1 MKEARDIVSL
11 TFPFAAGV
19 ALAQYFLSGV
29 PSISLLLQAALAL
42 TVLLMFLEISGC
54 LHGKAWY
61 MLLFLALGM
70 FCGILPTG
78 PGLLDVFSTAGG
90 TMPAGGLFG
99 ESRAL
104 YPSGVGGA
112 AMPAGDILGEPQA
125 LYPSGD
131 GISVF
136 ERALGRTIAL
146 VRSLPFAHEKTG
158 ALLQALL
165 TGSKEAL
172 SRDTIVAFRTAGASH
187 ILALSGLHLGVIYLL
202 LGRVMSVFG
211 NGRIMMAARSAVIVS
226 VCAFY
231 AIMTGASPSI
241 VRALLFIGIN
251 ELMRFFPDRCKTP
264 ISVWCCAL
272 MIQLCLSPEV
282 IRSVGF
288 QLSYLAMLGIFTLFP
303 VLDGWYDASP
313 GNGKSPWKAMDAVNT
328 LPVRQGKDRKRTTG
342 PMRWIWSS
350 MALSISCQLFTAPL
364 VWVVFGTFPRYFL
377 LTNLLALPLVSAL
390 MPFAI
395 VSATLFALG
404 ICPDVLLDLTDFF
417 ATLLL
422 SVISIIAEL

>member
-42 TVLLMFLEISGC
+42 TALLMFLEISGC

-78 PGLLDVFSTAGG
+78 HGLFDVFSTAGVA
-90 TMPAGGLFG
+90 MPAGDLFG

-104 YPSGVGGA
+104 CHSGLGGA
-112 AMPAGDILGEPQA
+112 AMSAVDILGEPQA
-125 LYPSGD
+125 LYPSGV
-131 GISVF
+131 GMSVF

-146 VRSLPFAHEKTG
+146 VRSLPFAHEKSG

-313 GNGKSPWKAMDAVNT
+313 NT
-328 LPVRQGKDRKRTTG
+328 APLRQGKDRKRTTG

>member
-42 TVLLMFLEISGC
+42 TALLMFLEISGC
-54 LHGKAWY
+54 LRGKVWY

-70 FCGILPTG
+70 FCGSLPTG
-78 PGLLDVFSTAGG
+78 PGLLNVFSTAGG

-99 ESRAL
+99 ESR
-104 YPSGVGGA
+104 
-112 AMPAGDILGEPQA
+112 A

-251 ELMRFFPDRCKTP
+251 ELMRFFQDRCKTP

-303 VLDGWYDASP
+303 VLDGWYDASH

>member
-1 MKEARDIVSL
+1 MKEAGDIVSL

-19 ALAQYFLSGV
+19 ALAQFFLSEV
-29 PSISLLLQAALAL
+29 FPFSSLLHAALILTAL
-42 TVLLMFLEISGC
+42 LIVLIISGC

-61 MLLFLALGM
+61 MLLFLALGI
-70 FCGILPTG
+70 FCGSLPSG
-78 PGLLDVFSTAGG
+78 PGLFDVFSTAGG
-90 TMPAGGLFG
+90 
-99 ESRAL
+99 
-104 YPSGVGGA
+104 
-112 AMPAGDILGEPQA
+112 AMKAGDFFGQSQA
-125 LYPSGD
+125 LCPSGD
-131 GISVF
+131 GMSVF

-146 VRSLPFAHEKTG
+146 VRSLPFAHEKTE

-172 SRDTIVAFRTAGASH
+172 SRDTIVAFRAAGASH

-211 NGRIMMAARSAVIVS
+211 NVPVMMAARSAVIVS

-251 ELMRFFPDRCKTP
+251 ELMRFFPDRRKTP
-264 ISVWCCAL
+264 IAVWCCAL

-313 GNGKSPWKAMDAVNT
+313 NT
-328 LPVRQGKDRKRTTG
+328 APLRQGKDRKRTTG

-422 SVISIIAEL
+422 SLISIIAEL

>member
-42 TVLLMFLEISGC
+42 TALLMFLEISGC

-70 FCGILPTG
+70 CCGILPTG

-112 AMPAGDILGEPQA
+112 AIYAVDTLGQSQA
-125 LYPSGD
+125 LYPSGV
-131 GISVF
+131 GMSVF

-211 NGRIMMAARSAVIVS
+211 NVPVMMAARSAVIVS

-272 MIQLCLSPEV
+272 MIQLCLSPKV

-313 GNGKSPWKAMDAVNT
+313 NT
-328 LPVRQGKDRKRTTG
+328 APLRQGKDRKRTTG

-350 MALSISCQLFTAPL
+350 MALSISCQLFTTPL

>member
-1 MKEARDIVSL
+1 
-11 TFPFAAGV
+11 
-19 ALAQYFLSGV
+19 
-29 PSISLLLQAALAL
+29 
-42 TVLLMFLEISGC
+42 
-54 LHGKAWY
+54 

-78 PGLLDVFSTAGG
+78 PGLFDVFSTAGG

-99 ESRAL
+99 ESSAL
-104 YPSGVGGA
+104 YPSGVG
-112 AMPAGDILGEPQA
+112 M
-125 LYPSGD
+125 
-131 GISVF
+131 SVF

-211 NGRIMMAARSAVIVS
+211 NVPVMMAARSAVIVS

-328 LPVRQGKDRKRTTG
+328 VPVRQGKDRKRTTG

-404 ICPDVLLDLTDFF
+404 LCPDVLLDLTDFF

>member
-42 TVLLMFLEISGC
+42 TALLMFLEISGC
-54 LHGKAWY
+54 LRGKAWY

-99 ESRAL
+99 ES
-104 YPSGVGGA
+104 
-112 AMPAGDILGEPQA
+112 QA

-131 GISVF
+131 GMSVF

-282 IRSVGF
+282 IRSVGC

-313 GNGKSPWKAMDAVNT
+313 NT
-328 LPVRQGKDRKRTTG
+328 APLRQGKDRKRTTG

-377 LTNLLALPLVSAL
+377 LTNLLVLPLVSAL

>member
-19 ALAQYFLSGV
+19 ALAQFFLSGV

-42 TVLLMFLEISGC
+42 TALLMFLEISGC
-54 LHGKAWY
+54 LRGKAWY
-61 MLLFLALGM
+61 TLLFLALGM

-78 PGLLDVFSTAGG
+78 PGLLDVFITAGG
-90 TMPAGGLFG
+90 T
-99 ESRAL
+99 
-104 YPSGVGGA
+104 
-112 AMPAGDILGEPQA
+112 MPAGDILGEPQA
-125 LYPSGD
+125 LYPSGV
-131 GISVF
+131 GMSVF

-288 QLSYLAMLGIFTLFP
+288 QLSYLAMLGIFTLFQ
-303 VLDGWYDASP
+303 VLDGWYDASH

>member
-42 TVLLMFLEISGC
+42 TALLMFLEISGC
-54 LHGKAWY
+54 LRGKVWY

-90 TMPAGGLFG
+90 AMPAGDLFG

-104 YPSGVGGA
+104 YPSG
-112 AMPAGDILGEPQA
+112 
-125 LYPSGD
+125 D
-131 GISVF
+131 GMSVF

-202 LGRVMSVFG
+202 LGRVLSVFG

-313 GNGKSPWKAMDAVNT
+313 NT
-328 LPVRQGKDRKRTTG
+328 APLRQGKDRKRTTG

-377 LTNLLALPLVSAL
+377 LTNLLVLPLVSAL

>member
-42 TVLLMFLEISGC
+42 TALLMFLEISGC

-99 ESRAL
+99 ES
-104 YPSGVGGA
+104 
-112 AMPAGDILGEPQA
+112 QA

-131 GISVF
+131 GMSVF

-211 NGRIMMAARSAVIVS
+211 NGRIMMAARSAVIIS

-328 LPVRQGKDRKRTTG
+328 APLRQGKDRKRTTG

>member
-19 ALAQYFLSGV
+19 ALAQYFLSGL

-42 TVLLMFLEISGC
+42 TALLMFLEISGC
-54 LHGKAWY
+54 LQGKAWY

-99 ESRAL
+99 QS
-104 YPSGVGGA
+104 
-112 AMPAGDILGEPQA
+112 QA

-131 GISVF
+131 GMSVF

-202 LGRVMSVFG
+202 LGRVLSVFG

-313 GNGKSPWKAMDAVNT
+313 NT
-328 LPVRQGKDRKRTTG
+328 APLRQGKDRKRTTG